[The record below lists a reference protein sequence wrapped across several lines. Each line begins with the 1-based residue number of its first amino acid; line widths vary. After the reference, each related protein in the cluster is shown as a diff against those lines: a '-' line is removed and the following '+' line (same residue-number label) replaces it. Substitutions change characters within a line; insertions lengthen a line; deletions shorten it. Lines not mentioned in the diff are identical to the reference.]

1 MNEIQVFRL
10 SLKDFFTKDIL
21 KIAIFPLLFT
31 IFVMFFFFFIL
42 ADIGY
47 ANLQEF
53 IQTAQNGEEIV
64 LADDAPFYLIASTY
78 ILVFLFKY
86 TFTSW
91 LIGIIFYTLGTIFI
105 MMFSVFLSILIIGF
119 FTPMILSIIH
129 KRHYSSLVINSYGT
143 FLSSIW
149 VLVKSFLFMILFFI
163 LLSPLYF
170 IPLINILAINLPFYY
185 FFHKLLTFD
194 VYSNI
199 FSKEEKNIIHGKY
212 ANIFRLRTLFL
223 YIISMIPFI
232 TMFCAVFYIVYLG
245 HSYFLKLKLLRKV
258 NLYENLKE
266 IEVKVIKKTP

>member
-1 MNEIQVFRL
+1 MNELQVLRL

-21 KIAIFPLLFT
+21 KVAIFPLIFT
-31 IFVMFFFFFIL
+31 LFVMFFFFFIL
-42 ADIGY
+42 ADIAY
-47 ANLQEF
+47 VNLQEF
-53 IQTAQNGEEIV
+53 IQAAQTGEEIV
-64 LADDAPFYLIASTY
+64 LSDDAPFYLIASTY
-78 ILVFLFKY
+78 IIVFLFKY

-105 MMFSVFLSILIIGF
+105 MMFSVFLSIIIIGF

-129 KRHYSSLVINSYGT
+129 KRHYASLEVNYYGT

-149 VLVKSFLFMILFFI
+149 VLIKSFLFMILFFI

-199 FSKEEKNIIHGKY
+199 FTKEEKNIIQGKY
-212 ANIFRLRTLFL
+212 ASGFRLRTLFL

-245 HSYFLKLKLLRKV
+245 HSYFLKLKLLRKLSLSS
-258 NLYENLKE
+258 NLEKVE
-266 IEVKVIKKTP
+266 IKAIKKAP

>member
-1 MNEIQVFRL
+1 MNEIQVFSL
-10 SLKDFFTKDIL
+10 SVKDFFTKDIL

-31 IFVMFFFFFIL
+31 LCVIFFFFFIL

-53 IQTAQNGEEIV
+53 IQTAQNGEKIV
-64 LADDAPFYLIASTY
+64 LADDTPFYLIASTY

-129 KRHYSSLVINSYGT
+129 KRHYSSLIINSYGT

-149 VLVKSFLFMILFFI
+149 ILLKSFLFMILFFI

-194 VYSNI
+194 LYSNI
-199 FSKEEKNIIHGKY
+199 FNKEEKNIIHGKY
-212 ANIFRLRTLFL
+212 ASSFRLRTLFL

-245 HSYFLKLKLLRKV
+245 HSYFLKLKLLRKTSLAD
-258 NLYENLKE
+258 NLEKVE
-266 IEVKVIKKTP
+266 IKAIKKAP